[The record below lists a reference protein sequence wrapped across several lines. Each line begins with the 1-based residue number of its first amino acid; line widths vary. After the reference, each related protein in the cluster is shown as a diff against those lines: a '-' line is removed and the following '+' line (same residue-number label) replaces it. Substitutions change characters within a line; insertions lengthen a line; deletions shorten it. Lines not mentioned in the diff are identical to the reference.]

1 METGKKFAHLF
12 PPSSFSAIMSI
23 EILSLA
29 FYHLRLMFLSQFLL
43 YFGFILYLILFAG
56 FTLRIIE
63 IRFKTELLNLTQIL
77 LLFTFSAG
85 SIVLGTRLFY
95 SHLKIL
101 SPFFM
106 ILGALSLIL
115 LLVIFYRTEENG
127 KSIGVNERT
136 VYFFP
141 FIVFLSLSILI
152 ETIYGSMSSANIFT
166 VPVSFI
172 LITAGEAGMWFLIL
186 DRFINSREFFWHT
199 QSLNGL
205 SFIYFGITS
214 LGSISIIEFIVNAMN
229 HNSFLFSFFLYIA
242 YAQLIIT
249 TIMSIFILYFYALKL
264 RRRHFEMKYSSSMWG
279 SVFPSGVSAMG
290 YWLFF
295 HFSHN
300 IFAYYIS
307 LIYGTAGLTFFI
319 GIIFL
324 LSLSLFRP
332 ITNSAH

>member
-1 METGKKFAHLF
+1 MGKKFAHLF

-29 FYHLRLMFLSQFLL
+29 FYHLRFMFLSQFLL
-43 YFGFILYLILFAG
+43 YFGLILYFILFAG

-63 IRFKTELLNLTQIL
+63 IRFNTRLLNLTQIL
-77 LLFTFSAG
+77 LLLTFSAG

-95 SHLKIL
+95 SDLKIL

-106 ILGALSLIL
+106 IIGTLSLIL
-115 LLVIFYRTEENG
+115 LLVIFYRTEQSG
-127 KSIGVNERT
+127 KFLGINERT
-136 VYFFP
+136 AYFFP
-141 FIVFLSLSILI
+141 FIVFLSLSILM
-152 ETIYGSMSSANIFT
+152 ETIYGSVSSADIFT
-166 VPVSFI
+166 VPVSII

-186 DRFINSREFFWHT
+186 DRFINSREVFWHT
-199 QSLNGL
+199 ESLNGL
-205 SFIYFGITS
+205 SFIYFGIIS
-214 LGSISIIEFIVNAMN
+214 LGSISIIELIVNAMN
-229 HNSFLFSFFLYIA
+229 HNSFLFSVFLYVA
-242 YAQLIIT
+242 YVQFIIT
-249 TIMSIFILYFYALKL
+249 LIMSIFVLYFYALKI
-264 RRRHFEMKYSSSMWG
+264 RRRHFEMKYSHSMWG
-279 SVFPSGVSAMG
+279 SVFPSGVSSMG

-307 LIYGTAGLTFFI
+307 LVYGTAGLIFFI

-332 ITNSAH
+332 INNGAN